1 MLRFKVQPSADGQ
14 WFFEIQ
20 GGNNE
25 TLATSETYHRQA
37 DALHAAQ
44 LIATGAATATM
55 VIADGDGS
63 L

>member
-14 WFFEIQ
+14 WYFEIQ
-20 GGNNE
+20 GSNNE

-44 LIATGAATATM
+44 LIVNGASTASL
-55 VIADGDGS
+55 VIADGTS